1 MIGHARA
8 RAASQARGRA
18 RCPCA
23 ATFPLSHDNMQEN
36 RTT

>member
-8 RAASQARGRA
+8 RAASQASGRDH
-18 RCPCA
+18 CPCV
-23 ATFPLSHDNMQEN
+23 ATFPRNQDNMQEN

>member
-1 MIGHARA
+1 MTGHARA
-8 RAASQARGRA
+8 RAASQASGRD

-23 ATFPLSHDNMQEN
+23 ATFPLNQDNMQEN